1 MVSFFICTIYKLTTE
16 VYSVTMRFTEVVDA
30 LINGK
35 KVRRASWQRV
45 NGYVTCDFTQMTISV
60 GGIDSPFSLNTI
72 SLLADDWEV
81 VNDQSRVGELFT
93 GR

>member
-1 MVSFFICTIYKLTTE
+1 MVSFFIYTIYKLTTE

-35 KVRRASWQRV
+35 KVRRASWQQV
-45 NGYVTCDFTQMTISV
+45 GGCVTCDFTQMTISI
-60 GGIDSPFSLNTI
+60 GGVDSPFSLNTI

-81 VNDQSRVGELFT
+81 LDD
-93 GR
+93 